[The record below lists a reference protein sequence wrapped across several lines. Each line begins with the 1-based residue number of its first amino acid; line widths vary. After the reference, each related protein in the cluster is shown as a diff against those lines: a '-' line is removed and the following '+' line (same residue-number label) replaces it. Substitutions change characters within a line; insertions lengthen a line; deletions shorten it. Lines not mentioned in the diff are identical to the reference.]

1 MLEMKDLMDSMRD
14 LLLPEYQKGTQM
26 TIQGDP
32 TDDPLNTTKQDSLDP
47 KTKKR
52 LKRANKSKKGKIKNG
67 GQEKR

>member
-1 MLEMKDLMDSMRD
+1 MKDLMDSMRN

-32 TDDPLNTTKQDSLDP
+32 TDDPLNTTKQDNLNQ
-47 KTKKR
+47 KTKKK
-52 LKRANKSKKGKIKNG
+52 LKKASKAKKGKIKNG